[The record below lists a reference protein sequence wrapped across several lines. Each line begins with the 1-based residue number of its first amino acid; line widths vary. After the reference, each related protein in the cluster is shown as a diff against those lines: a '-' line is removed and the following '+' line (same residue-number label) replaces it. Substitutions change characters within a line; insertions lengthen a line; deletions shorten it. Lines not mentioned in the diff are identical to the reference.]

1 MADGVDSTTKDAG
14 SVRLDGNGCGGS
26 MALKGGWAAAMAQ
39 KGQSSSRTVGGGRD
53 GSNEVCMSA
62 AAWCWC
68 WWWCCGLAARVSFI
82 GLVLTVELEG
92 ET

>member
-53 GSNEVCMSA
+53 GSKEVCMSA
-62 AAWCWC
+62 AS
-68 WWWCCGLAARVSFI
+68 WCCGLAACVSFI
-82 GLVLTVELEG
+82 GLVLMGELQDEM
-92 ET
+92 